1 MIFENEL
8 IAGVLIKRY
17 KRFFVD
23 IKVNNKVITAHC
35 PNTGSM
41 MGLLKKGNKVWF
53 TESNDIKRKLK
64 YTLQIIEVN
73 GKKVGVNTHLTNK
86 IFYEALLD
94 GQIIDIKKS
103 DILFKEKK
111 FNQNTRFDFFIKKNE
126 KGIFIEVKNVTLSRI
141 KNIAEFPDA
150 VTERGLKHLN
160 ELIEAKNRGFDIY
173 LAFIIQR
180 EDCKNFKIAED
191 IDPKYKKL
199 LTFALKNKLKV
210 ICYDCKFL
218 SKGIIINN
226 KVNFIKCVKVSK
238 KQK

>member
-53 TESNDIKRKLK
+53 TESNDKKRKLK
-64 YTLQIIEVN
+64 YTLQIIEVD

-94 GQIIDIKKS
+94 GQIIDITKS

-111 FNQNTRFDFFIKKNE
+111 FNQNTRFDFFIKKNK

-226 KVNFIKCVKVSK
+226 KVNFIK
-238 KQK
+238 

>member
-23 IKVNNKVITAHC
+23 IKVDNKVITAHC

-53 TESNDIKRKLK
+53 TESNDKKRKLK

-73 GKKVGVNTHLTNK
+73 GKKVGINTHLTNK

-94 GQIIDIKKS
+94 GQIIDLKKS

-111 FNQNTRFDFFIKKNE
+111 FNQNTRFDFFIKKKE

-160 ELIEAKNRGFDIY
+160 ELIKAKNRGFDIY

-226 KVNFIKCVKVSK
+226 KVNFIK
-238 KQK
+238 

>member
-1 MIFENEL
+1 MNFENEL
-8 IAGVLIKRY
+8 ISGELIKRY

-23 IKVNNKVITAHC
+23 IKIKNKVITAHC

-41 MGLLKKGNKVWF
+41 LGLLNKGNKVWV
-53 TESNDIKRKLK
+53 TKTNNIHRKLK

-94 GQIIDIKKS
+94 KKIINLDKQDK
-103 DILFKEKK
+103 ILSEKK
-111 FNQNTRFDFFIKKNE
+111 FSEKTRFDFLIKKNN
-126 KGIFIEVKNVTLSRI
+126 KDIFIEVKNVTLSRE

-150 VTERGLKHLN
+150 VTQRGSKHIN
-160 ELIEAKNRGFDIY
+160 ELIEAKKKGFDVI

-180 EDCKNFKIAED
+180 EDCQKFKIADD
-191 IDPKYKKL
+191 IDPEYKKL
-199 LTFALKNKLKV
+199 LTFALKKSLKI

-218 SKGIIINN
+218 AKGIKIN
-226 KVNFIKCVKVSK
+226 KKIKFIN
-238 KQK
+238 

>member
-23 IKVNNKVITAHC
+23 IKVKNKVITAHC

-53 TESNDIKRKLK
+53 TETNDKKRKLR

-94 GQIIDIKKS
+94 GKIIDIGKN

-111 FNQNTRFDFFIKKNE
+111 FNQNTRFDFFIKKRE
-126 KGIFIEVKNVTLSRI
+126 KGIFIEVKNVTLSRS

-150 VTERGLKHLN
+150 VTERGLKHIS

-173 LAFIIQR
+173 LAFVIQR
-180 EDCKNFKIAED
+180 EDCKKFKIAED
-191 IDPKYKKL
+191 LDPKYKKL

-218 SKGIIINN
+218 SKGIVINK
-226 KVNFIKCVKVSK
+226 KVNFIK
-238 KQK
+238 

>member
-23 IKVNNKVITAHC
+23 IKVKNKVITAHC

-53 TESNDIKRKLK
+53 TESTDKKRKLK

-73 GKKVGVNTHLTNK
+73 GTKIGVNTHLTNK
-86 IFYEALLD
+86 IFYEALSS
-94 GQIIDIKKS
+94 GKIIDIKKN

-111 FNQNTRFDFFIKKNE
+111 FNQNTRFDFFIKKSK

-180 EDCKNFKIAED
+180 EDCKKFKIAED

-199 LTFALKNKLKV
+199 LTFAIKNKLKV

-226 KVNFIKCVKVSK
+226 NINFIK
-238 KQK
+238 

>member
-23 IKVNNKVITAHC
+23 IKVQNNVITAHC

-53 TESNDIKRKLK
+53 TESNDIKRKLR

-73 GKKVGVNTHLTNK
+73 GKKVGINTHLTNK
-86 IFYEALLD
+86 IFYEALSK
-94 GQIIDIKKS
+94 GKIINIKKN
-103 DILFKEKK
+103 DILFKEKN
-111 FNQNTRFDFFIKKNE
+111 FNKNTRFDFFIKSRD
-126 KGIFIEVKNVTLSRI
+126 KGSFIEVKNVTLSRF

-150 VTERGLKHLN
+150 VTERGLKHIK

-173 LAFIIQR
+173 LAFVIQR
-180 EDCKNFKIAED
+180 EDCKKFRIADD

-218 SKGIIINN
+218 SKGIVINN
-226 KVNFIKCVKVSK
+226 KINFIK
-238 KQK
+238 

>member
-23 IKVNNKVITAHC
+23 IKVKNKVITAHC

-41 MGLLKKGNKVWF
+41 MGLLKSGNKVWF
-53 TESNDIKRKLK
+53 TETNDSKRKLK
-64 YTLQIIEVN
+64 YTLQIIELN
-73 GKKVGVNTHLTNK
+73 GKKVGINTHLTNK
-86 IFYEALLD
+86 IFYEALLERK
-94 GQIIDIKKS
+94 IINIKKN

-111 FNQNTRFDFFIKKNE
+111 FNDNTRFDFFIKSKD
-126 KGIFIEVKNVTLSRI
+126 KGTFIEVKNVTLSRY

-150 VTERGLKHLN
+150 VTERGLKHIR
-160 ELIEAKNRGFDIY
+160 ELIEAKNKGFDIY
-173 LAFIIQR
+173 LAFVIQR
-180 EDCKNFKIAED
+180 EDCKKFKIADD
-191 IDPKYKKL
+191 IDPNYKKL

-218 SKGIIINN
+218 SKGIVINN
-226 KVNFIKCVKVSK
+226 KVNFIK
-238 KQK
+238 

>member
-53 TESNDIKRKLK
+53 TESNDKKRKLK

-94 GQIIDIKKS
+94 GQIIDITKS

-226 KVNFIKCVKVSK
+226 QVNFIK
-238 KQK
+238 

>member
-1 MIFENEL
+1 MVFENEL

-23 IKVNNKVITAHC
+23 IKVKNKVITAHC

-53 TESNDIKRKLK
+53 TKTNDPNRKLK
-64 YTLQIIEVN
+64 YTLQIINVN
-73 GKKVGVNTHLTNK
+73 GEKVGINTHLTNK
-86 IFYEALLD
+86 IFYEALSK
-94 GQIIDIKKS
+94 GKVIKMRKN

-111 FNQNTRFDFFIKKNE
+111 FNKNTRFDFFIKSE
-126 KGIFIEVKNVTLSRI
+126 AKGSFIEVKNVTLSRS
-141 KNIAEFPDA
+141 NGLAEFPDA
-150 VTERGLKHLN
+150 VTERGLKHIN
-160 ELIEAKNRGFDIY
+160 ELLKARNRGFEIY

-180 EDCKNFKIAED
+180 EDCSKFKIAED

-199 LTFALKNKLKV
+199 LTYAMKNKLKV

-218 SKGIIINN
+218 TKGIVINN
-226 KVNFIKCVKVSK
+226 KINFIND
-238 KQK
+238 

>member
-8 IAGVLIKRY
+8 ISGTLIKRY

-23 IKVNNKVITAHC
+23 IKVKNKVITAHC

-41 MGLLKKGNKVWF
+41 MGLLKKGNKVWL
-53 TESNDIKRKLK
+53 TKSNDIKRKLK

-73 GKKVGVNTHLTNK
+73 GSKIGVNTHLTNK
-86 IFYEALLD
+86 IFYESLLN
-94 GQIIDIKKS
+94 GNIINLKKT
-103 DILFKEKK
+103 DILFREKQ
-111 FNQNTRFDFFIKKNE
+111 FNKNTRFDFFIKQKN
-126 KGIFIEVKNVTLSRI
+126 KGIFIEVKNVTLSRF

-150 VTERGLKHLN
+150 VTERGLKHIN
-160 ELIEAKNRGFDIY
+160 ELLAAKKKGFDVY

-180 EDCKNFKIAED
+180 EDCKKFKIAAD
-191 IDPKYKKL
+191 IDPNYKKL
-199 LTFALKNKLKV
+199 LTVGLKNNLKV

-226 KVNFIKCVKVSK
+226 KINFIK
-238 KQK
+238 

>member
-1 MIFENEL
+1 MIFESEL

-17 KRFFVD
+17 KRFFID
-23 IKVNNKVITAHC
+23 IKVKNKVITAHC

-53 TESNDIKRKLK
+53 TETKDKKRKLK
-64 YTLQIIEVN
+64 YTLQIIEVDGN
-73 GKKVGVNTHLTNK
+73 KVGVNTHLTNK

-94 GQIIDIKKS
+94 RKIIDIGKN
-103 DILFKEKK
+103 DILIKEKK
-111 FNQNTRFDFFIKKNE
+111 FNQNTRFDFFIKKN
-126 KGIFIEVKNVTLSRI
+126 KKDIFIEVKNVTLSRN

-150 VTERGLKHLN
+150 VTERGLKHIR
-160 ELIEAKNRGFDIY
+160 ELLEAKNRGFDIY

-180 EDCKNFKIAED
+180 EDCNKFKIAED
-191 IDPKYKKL
+191 IDLKYKNL

-226 KVNFIKCVKVSK
+226 RINFIK
-238 KQK
+238 

>member
-23 IKVNNKVITAHC
+23 IKVKNKVITAHC

-53 TESNDIKRKLK
+53 TESTDKKRKLK

-73 GKKVGVNTHLTNK
+73 GTKIGVNTHLTNK
-86 IFYEALLD
+86 IFYEALSS
-94 GQIIDIKKS
+94 GKIIDIKKN

-111 FNQNTRFDFFIKKNE
+111 FNQNTRFDFFIKKSK

-180 EDCKNFKIAED
+180 EDCKKFKIAED

-199 LTFALKNKLKV
+199 LTFAIKNKLKV
-210 ICYDCKFL
+210 ICFDCKFL

-226 KVNFIKCVKVSK
+226 KVNFIK
-238 KQK
+238 